1 MLKTVERQYLFP
13 VAAVCVQRERE
24 DPAQDFEMGER
35 YIRTIFGF
43 FGITDFQII
52 VAKNL
57 DVQAILDKA
66 IEQAKAVAKEL

>member
-1 MLKTVERQYLFP
+1 MCSE
-13 VAAVCVQRERE
+13 RERE

>member
-1 MLKTVERQYLFP
+1 
-13 VAAVCVQRERE
+13 
-24 DPAQDFEMGER
+24 MGER